1 MSTTNKVKTMTTAA
15 LLCAVGILVP
25 QIMPRIAIG
34 PASYT
39 LASHV
44 AVFLAMFINPI
55 VGIMVALVTTVGFF
69 LTGLPFVIVMR
80 ALSHVIFVTLGAII
94 LKKFPNTFQSPIT
107 MTIFAVSISFVHAVF
122 EGIVA
127 SIIEFPGTITPSYLI
142 MVIGFIGIG
151 GLIHSLI
158 DFSISIIIWVP
169 VQRIVSIP
177 ANARIKVP
185 AK

>member
-25 QIMPRIAIG
+25 QIMPRIPVG

-55 VGIMVALVTTVGFF
+55 VGIMVALVTTLGFF

-80 ALSHVIFVTLGAII
+80 ALSHVVFVTLGAII
-94 LKKFPNTFQSPIT
+94 LKKFPNIFQSHRT
-107 MTIFAVSISFVHAVF
+107 MAIFAVSISLVHAIL
-122 EGIVA
+122 EMIVVNV
-127 SIIEFPGTITPSYLI
+127 IEFPGTITTAYLI
-142 MVIGFIGIG
+142 TVIGFIGIG
-151 GLIHSLI
+151 GFIHSLI
-158 DFSISIIIWVP
+158 DFSISVIIWIP